1 MELAATDVARPRRT
15 RRFRSPEERCRIVEE
30 TLVPGVSVAT
40 VARAHELNANVV
52 FHWRKLYRAGVLV
65 RDAGRR
71 DEPRL
76 LPVTVAGAGCG
87 EPSDSAAASSIF
99 QSATPGS
106 MEITFQKA
114 QVRIVGAV
122 DAAALRAVL
131 ECLLG

>member
-1 MELAATDVARPRRT
+1 MELAAADVVRPKRT

-65 RDAGRR
+65 REAGRR
-71 DEPRL
+71 DEPPL
-76 LPVTVAGAGCG
+76 LPVTVAGVGCG

-99 QSATPGS
+99 QSITPDS
-106 MEITFQKA
+106 IEITFELA
-114 QVRIVGAV
+114 QVRIAGAV
-122 DAAALRAVL
+122 DVAALRVVL
-131 ECLLG
+131 ECLLR